1 MKQLKIALISLL
13 FALPQPAWAQQR
25 EVPESRGEI
34 QLSFSPVVKQTSPA
48 VVNIYT
54 KRKVVDQGMSPFF
67 NDPFFQQF
75 FAQQYGVMGMP
86 RERIV
91 SSLGSGVLVDAK
103 GTLVTNYHV
112 VKGADDIKVV
122 LADRREL
129 DAEPVASDEQ
139 SDLAILRVKAEGEL
153 LPYLQLHD
161 SDSLE
166 VGDLVLAIGN
176 PFGVG
181 QTVTS
186 GIVSAVARSAA
197 NINDYGFF
205 IQTDAAINPG
215 NSGGA
220 LVDMNGHLVGIPT
233 AIYSRSGGS
242 IGIGFAI
249 PSNMVRA
256 LLSGKAQNGKI
267 VKPWLGAQYQSV
279 TQDVAES
286 LGLKRPAG
294 ALVGDVF
301 EGSPAEKAGLRVGDV
316 ITGFDGKPVEDV
328 QALRFRTA
336 IAAINQPTR
345 MTVVRNGKEQEM
357 EVMLESPP
365 EKPARD
371 VRKLEGPHPLSG
383 LTVANLNPALASE
396 MNMNPNERGVI
407 IVARDRGL
415 QVGDLILSVNGAKIT
430 STEQLE
436 ALLQHNAGAWRIQ
449 FKRDNQILNMAVVP

>member
-1 MKQLKIALISLL
+1 MKWFLLSVVLISV
-13 FALPQPAWAQQR
+13 AAGAAAQDR
-25 EVPESRGEI
+25 AVPESRQDI

-48 VVNIYT
+48 VVNIFT
-54 KRKVVDQGMSPFF
+54 KRKVIDQGMSPFF

-75 FAQQYGVMGMP
+75 FGQQYGVMGMP

-91 SSLGSGVLVDAK
+91 SSLGSGVIVDAK
-103 GTLVTNYHV
+103 GTVVTNFHV
-112 VKGADDIKVV
+112 IKGAEDITAV
-122 LADRREL
+122 LSDRREL
-129 DAEPVASDEQ
+129 AAELVASDEQ
-139 SDLAILRVKAEGEL
+139 SDLAILRLQTTGEA

-166 VGDLVLAIGN
+166 VGDLLLAIGN

-186 GIVSAVARSAA
+186 GIVSAVARAAA

-220 LVDMNGHLVGIPT
+220 LVDMQGRLVGIPT
-233 AIYSRSGGS
+233 AIYSRSGGN

-256 LLSGKAQNGKI
+256 LLSGEARNGKI
-267 VKPWLGAQYQSV
+267 IKPWLGAQYQSV
-279 TQDVAES
+279 TGELAES
-286 LGLKRPAG
+286 LALPRPAG

-301 EGSPAEKAGLRVGDV
+301 ADSPAERGGLRVGDV
-316 ITGFDGKPVEDV
+316 IVSFGGKAVEDV

-336 IAAINQPTR
+336 ISPVNQPIPVVIIRDGKEET
-345 MTVVRNGKEQEM
+345 MTVT
-357 EVMLESPP
+357 LETPP
-365 EKPARD
+365 ENPPRD

-383 LTVANLNPALASE
+383 LSVANLNPALAAE
-396 MNMNPNERGVI
+396 MNINPNERGVI
-407 IVARDRGL
+407 IVARMRGL
-415 QVGDLILSVNGAKIT
+415 QVGDMILEVNGSKIT
-430 STEQLE
+430 STAQLE
-436 ALLQHNAGAWRIQ
+436 KLLEKNAGSWRIQ